1 MEEIFMAST
10 REEANQEADKWWAEQ
25 MGLRL
30 VQRTEV
36 AVGQGP
42 SLDEA
47 DHWRVTIHYEPESSN

>member
-10 REEANQEADKWWAEQ
+10 REEANREADKWWAEQ
-25 MGLRL
+25 KGLRL

-42 SLDEA
+42 SLAEA
-47 DHWRVTIHYEPESSN
+47 DHWRVTIYYEPENSN